1 MSPVSIAFLGA
12 TESVTGSRFLIS
24 GKSGKILVD
33 CGMFQGLE
41 SERKKNYAP
50 FPVDISTIDAIVL
63 SHSHFDHSGFL
74 PLLVKEG
81 YAKQVICTPYTE
93 KLVGVILRDSAHLQ
107 AEDEKSAQDHKGKK
121 RENTQALYDA
131 GDVEDALALLKPI
144 PFHSRVQVTEN
155 GYVTFFRSGHI
166 LGSAYVLVELDGK
179 TFLFTS
185 DLGRDQHP
193 LLTPPD
199 NPPQL
204 HVDAVITE
212 STYGDRT
219 HEDPPDAFAIEIRAA
234 IARGGSI
241 LIPAFAIDR
250 TEVIL
255 IALRELIEKKKIPP
269 LPVFVD
275 SPMAI
280 TALNFYR
287 EAIAQGSP
295 EIRDGISQ
303 KWQNQDPFDTGSL
316 YQLAT
321 AEESKTLKN
330 VESTSIIISASGMS
344 TGGRVVHHLKNML
357 PHSKNTV
364 ILVGFQTEGS
374 RGRAMEEGRPLI
386 RIHGD
391 WVPVKAHIAKVESF
405 SVHADSNELVAWL
418 GKIKDAKECFVVHG
432 DHSAQIALKSR
443 LERELGWKTTIP
455 KTDQV
460 FMIS

>member
-1 MSPVSIAFLGA
+1 
-12 TESVTGSRFLIS
+12 
-24 GKSGKILVD
+24 
-33 CGMFQGLE
+33 
-41 SERKKNYAP
+41 
-50 FPVDISTIDAIVL
+50 
-63 SHSHFDHSGFL
+63 
-74 PLLVKEG
+74 
-81 YAKQVICTPYTE
+81 
-93 KLVGVILRDSAHLQ
+93 LQ
-107 AEDEKSAQDHKGKK
+107 AEDEKSAREHKGKE
-121 RENTQALYDA
+121 RENTQALYNA
-131 GDVEDALALLKPI
+131 ADVEEALALLKPI
-144 PFHSRVQVTEN
+144 PFHARVQITEN

-166 LGSAYVLVELDGK
+166 LGSAYVLIELDGK
-179 TFLFTS
+179 SFLFTS
-185 DLGRDQHP
+185 DLGRDHHP

-199 NPPQL
+199 NPPEIHL
-204 HVDAVITE
+204 DAVITE
-212 STYGDRT
+212 STYGDRI

-255 IALRELIEKKKIPP
+255 IALRELIEKKKIPA

-287 EAIAQGSP
+287 EAIEQGSP
-295 EIRDGISQ
+295 EIRDGLSRA
-303 KWQNQDPFDTGSL
+303 WQNRDPFNTGAL

-330 VESTSIIISASGMS
+330 IETTSIIISASGMS

-374 RGRAMEEGRPLI
+374 RGRAMEEGRPMI
-386 RIHGD
+386 RIHGE

-460 FMIS
+460 FAIE